1 MTLIISDACLVLCL
15 KAGNMK
21 ADRHFQG
28 GPVLFPG
35 SETEVQRPSLQF
47 LPALLLQP
55 GCPSKQMGPLHA
67 AGWPRGWPVPLTQEP
82 PSPASD
88 PPGLKSPLAAVPT
101 GACVLSLPPEG
112 ASGRPALLPGF
123 PIHTRPCPRR
133 TASKTPTGPPL
144 SPSTLTL
151 LGRSCSSK

>member
-47 LPALLLQP
+47 LPALPLQP

-67 AGWPRGWPVPLTQEP
+67 AGWPVPLTQEP

-88 PPGLKSPLAAVPT
+88 PPGLKSPPGCSSHWSLRPVTSSRGSLWATCPSA
-101 GACVLSLPPEG
+101 SLPH
-112 ASGRPALLPGF
+112 SYSSLPSEDCF
-123 PIHTRPCPRR
+123 
-133 TASKTPTGPPL
+133 
-144 SPSTLTL
+144 
-151 LGRSCSSK
+151 